1 MAIYAAEQQAADS
14 IAILAMAER
23 GTAAKNLEGA
33 KNEAIAIER
42 LMNSIGKKYRVYDGF
57 NGTEES
63 FKRLNGRDISLL
75 HIATHGFSYPFEE
88 KDSEQ
93 LDWLSSSSS
102 SSSLPTDPLCY
113 SGLLF
118 SGCNNKLQHPQD
130 FPSDIDDGILTA
142 QEIAQLNL
150 QNLQLTV
157 LSACQTGTGTLR
169 DDGVFGVQRGFK
181 KAGAH
186 TLVMSLWS
194 VNDEATML
202 MMTSFYEA
210 LISGLS
216 RHDAFLKA
224 QKAVRTA
231 KSDPH
236 YWAPF
241 IMLDDI

>member
-1 MAIYAAEQQAADS
+1 MAKDRGDLVEY
-14 IAILAMAER
+14 LAF
-23 GTAAKNLEGA
+23 AK
-33 KNEAIAIER
+33 KEANDIES
-42 LMNSIGKKYRVYDGF
+42 LLFNAGIKVESYDRD
-57 NGTEES
+57 GTEES

-75 HIATHGFSYPFEE
+75 HIATHGFSYPVE
-88 KDSEQ
+88 KSSSH
-93 LDWLSSSSS
+93 DWLKTSTSSRSM
-102 SSSLPTDPLCY
+102 PTDPLCY

-118 SGCNNKLQHPQD
+118 SGCNNKMQNPQD
-130 FPSDIDDGILTA
+130 FPSGIDDGILTA

-157 LSACQTGTGTLR
+157 LSACQTGTGMLQE
-169 DDGVFGVQRGFK
+169 DGVFGVQRGFK

-194 VNDEATML
+194 VNDAATQL
-202 MMTSFYEA
+202 MMTSFYQG

-216 RHDAFLKA
+216 RHKAFLKA
-224 QKAVRTA
+224 QEAVRA
-231 KSDPH
+231 AFPAPH